1 MTSVEEYKKS
11 RNSVSAKYA
20 EFNSLKTRYPDHF
33 FAFFE
38 GKDAP
43 YFYNLNS
50 ATL

>member
-38 GKDAP
+38 G
-43 YFYNLNS
+43 
-50 ATL
+50 